1 MFDNVEAGAEV
12 EAAEVGHVAEGALP
26 GLDSLRRGP
35 GAGAESGR
43 PLTSPQA
50 PVQGSW
56 NVYLDLF
63 FILLYSLSKVM
74 LAKGHYTERSVL
86 K

>member
-35 GAGAESGR
+35 GAGAESCR

-50 PVQGSW
+50 PVQGAW

-63 FILLYSLSKVM
+63 LLLYSLSKVM

>member
-26 GLDSLRRGP
+26 GLGSLRCGP
-35 GAGAESGR
+35 GAGAQSGR
-43 PLTSPQA
+43 PLTPPQA
-50 PVQGSW
+50 PVQGAW
-56 NVYLDLF
+56 DVYLDLF